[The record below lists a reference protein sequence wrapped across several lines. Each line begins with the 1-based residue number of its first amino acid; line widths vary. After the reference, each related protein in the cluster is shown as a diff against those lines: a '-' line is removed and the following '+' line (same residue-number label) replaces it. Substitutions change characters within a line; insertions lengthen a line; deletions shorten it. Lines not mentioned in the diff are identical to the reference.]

1 MAYERVQILLEPRQH
16 RALKQA
22 AKRAQKSVSALVRE
36 ITEQYF
42 TASEDTEM
50 LKTLETLETLSTQIR
65 EKQGVYAGDPVNE
78 ARAGREQQM
87 DEFWKDVFNDSH

>member
-22 AKRAQKSVSALVRE
+22 AKRAQKSVSELVRE

-42 TASEDTEM
+42 TKSEDTEM
-50 LKTLETLETLSTQIR
+50 LKTLEALEVLSTQIL
-65 EKQGVYAGDPVNE
+65 EKQGVYHGDPLAE
-78 ARAGREQQM
+78 ARAEREAQM
-87 DEFWKDVFNDSH
+87 DEILKDMANAGH